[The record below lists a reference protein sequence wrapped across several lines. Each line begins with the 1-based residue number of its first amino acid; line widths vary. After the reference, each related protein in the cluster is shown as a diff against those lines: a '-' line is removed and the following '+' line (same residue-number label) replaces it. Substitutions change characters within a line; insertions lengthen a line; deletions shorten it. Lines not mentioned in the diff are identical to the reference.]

1 MNKKN
6 KKLSKREKNKKNN
19 RSIIIKAGI
28 EIFLKKGISQTTV
41 RDIIRN
47 TDLASG
53 TFYNYFKSK
62 EEVLIAA
69 LDESAIEI
77 GQELRARRKKA
88 KNLEEF
94 VYSQIRP
101 FFDFARDHSEI
112 FMIMSSNLNDVQA
125 FSVETPMMTLELES
139 LKEDIII
146 GIEEK
151 ILPDVDPD
159 YFCSVIQSVAEGIA
173 FTLVRKSM
181 STEDIDSAV
190 KFCTNF
196 IVAGIRSV

>member
-1 MNKKN
+1 MNKKDKNIN
-6 KKLSKREKNKKNN
+6 KRQQNKANN
-19 RSIIIKAGI
+19 WSLIINAGI
-28 EIFLKKGISQTTV
+28 KVFLEKGISNATV
-41 RDIIRN
+41 RDIIRK
-47 TDLASG
+47 TSLASG

-77 GQELRARRKKA
+77 GQELRSQRKDA

-94 VYSQIRP
+94 IYSQINP
-101 FFDFARDHSEI
+101 FFEFARDHSEL
-112 FMIMSSNLNDVQA
+112 FMIMSSNLNDVKA
-125 FSVETPMMTLELES
+125 FSVETPMMTLEIES

-146 GIEEK
+146 GINNG

-159 YFCSVIQSVAEGIA
+159 YFCSVIQSVSEGIA
-173 FTLVRKSM
+173 FTFVKGKM
-181 STEDIDSAV
+181 SNEDINNAV

-196 IVAGIRSV
+196 IVNGIRAV

>member
-6 KKLSKREKNKKNN
+6 KELSRREKNKKNN

-151 ILPDVDPD
+151 ILPDVNPD

>member
-1 MNKKN
+1 MNKKDKNIN
-6 KKLSKREKNKKNN
+6 KRQQNKANN
-19 RSIIIKAGI
+19 RSLIINAGI
-28 EIFLKKGISQTTV
+28 KVFLEKGISNATV
-41 RDIIRN
+41 RDIIRK
-47 TDLASG
+47 TSLASG

-77 GQELRARRKKA
+77 GQELRSQRKDA

-94 VYSQIRP
+94 IYSQINP
-101 FFDFARDHSEI
+101 FFEFARDHSEL
-112 FMIMSSNLNDVQA
+112 FMIMSSNLNDVKA
-125 FSVETPMMTLELES
+125 FSVETPMMTLEIES

-146 GIEEK
+146 GINNG

-173 FTLVRKSM
+173 FTFVKGKM
-181 STEDIDSAV
+181 SNEDINNAV

-196 IVAGIRSV
+196 IVNGIRAV

>member
-1 MNKKN
+1 MNKKD
-6 KKLSKREKNKKNN
+6 KKVSKRERNKKNN

>member
-1 MNKKN
+1 MNKKD
-6 KKLSKREKNKKNN
+6 KKVSKREENKKNN

-151 ILPDVDPD
+151 ILPDVNPD

-181 STEDIDSAV
+181 SNKDIDSAV

>member
-1 MNKKN
+1 MNKKDKNIN
-6 KKLSKREKNKKNN
+6 KRQQNKANN
-19 RSIIIKAGI
+19 RSLIIDAGI
-28 EIFLKKGISQTTV
+28 KVFLEKGISNTTV
-41 RDIIRN
+41 RDIIRK
-47 TDLASG
+47 TSLASG

-77 GQELRARRKKA
+77 GQELRSQRKDA

-94 VYSQIRP
+94 IYSQINP
-101 FFDFARDHSEI
+101 FFEFARDHSEL
-112 FMIMSSNLNDVQA
+112 FMIMSSNLNDVKA

-146 GIEEK
+146 GINEG

-173 FTLVRKSM
+173 FTFVKGKM
-181 STEDIDSAV
+181 SNEDINNAV

-196 IVAGIRSV
+196 IVNGIRAV

>member
-6 KKLSKREKNKKNN
+6 KNINKRQQNKANN
-19 RSIIIKAGI
+19 RSLIINAGI
-28 EIFLKKGISQTTV
+28 KVFLEKGISNATV
-41 RDIIRN
+41 RDIIRK
-47 TDLASG
+47 TSLASG

-77 GQELRARRKKA
+77 GQELRSQRKDA

-94 VYSQIRP
+94 IYSQINP
-101 FFDFARDHSEI
+101 FFEFARDHSEL
-112 FMIMSSNLNDVQA
+112 FMIMSSNLNDVKA
-125 FSVETPMMTLELES
+125 FSVETPMMTLEIES

-146 GIEEK
+146 GINNG

-159 YFCSVIQSVAEGIA
+159 YFCSVIQSVSEGIA
-173 FTLVRKSM
+173 FTFVKGKM
-181 STEDIDSAV
+181 SNEDIINAV

-196 IVAGIRSV
+196 IVNGIRAV

>member
-1 MNKKN
+1 MNKKDKNIN
-6 KKLSKREKNKKNN
+6 KRQQNKANN
-19 RSIIIKAGI
+19 RSLIIDAGI
-28 EIFLKKGISQTTV
+28 KVFLEKGISNATV
-41 RDIIRN
+41 RDIIRK
-47 TDLASG
+47 TSLASG

-77 GQELRARRKKA
+77 GQELRSQRKDA

-94 VYSQIRP
+94 IYSQINP
-101 FFDFARDHSEI
+101 FFEFARDHSEL
-112 FMIMSSNLNDVQA
+112 FMIMSSNLNDVKA
-125 FSVETPMMTLELES
+125 FSVETPMMTLEIES

-146 GIEEK
+146 GINNG

-173 FTLVRKSM
+173 FTFVKGKM
-181 STEDIDSAV
+181 SNEDIINAV

-196 IVAGIRSV
+196 IVNGIRAV

>member
-1 MNKKN
+1 MINKN

-28 EIFLKKGISQTTV
+28 DTFLKKGISQTTV

-77 GQELRARRKKA
+77 GQELRSRRKNA

-94 VYSQIRP
+94 IYSQINP
-101 FFDFARDHSEI
+101 FFEFARDHSEL
-112 FMIMSSNLNDVQA
+112 FMIMSSNLNDVKA

-146 GIEEK
+146 GINEG

-159 YFCSVIQSVAEGIA
+159 YFCSVIQSVSEGIA
-173 FTLVRKSM
+173 FTFVKGGM
-181 STEDIDSAV
+181 SDEDISAAV

-196 IVAGIRSV
+196 IVNGIKAV

>member
-1 MNKKN
+1 MNRKHKN
-6 KKLSKREKNKKNN
+6 INKRQQNKENN
-19 RSIIIKAGI
+19 RSLIINAGI
-28 EIFLKKGISQTTV
+28 KVFLEKGISNATV
-41 RDIIRN
+41 RDIIRK
-47 TDLASG
+47 TSLASG

-77 GQELRARRKKA
+77 GQELRSQRKDA

-94 VYSQIRP
+94 IYSQINP
-101 FFDFARDHSEI
+101 FFEFARNHSEL
-112 FMIMSSNLNDVQA
+112 FMIMSSNLNDVKA
-125 FSVETPMMTLELES
+125 FSVETPMMTLEIES

-146 GIEEK
+146 GINNG

-173 FTLVRKSM
+173 FTFVKGKM
-181 STEDIDSAV
+181 SNEDINNAV

-196 IVAGIRSV
+196 IVNGIRAV

>member
-1 MNKKN
+1 MNKKD
-6 KKLSKREKNKKNN
+6 KKVSKREENKKNN

-94 VYSQIRP
+94 IYSQIRP

-151 ILPDVDPD
+151 ILPDVNPD

>member
-1 MNKKN
+1 MNKKDKNIN
-6 KKLSKREKNKKNN
+6 KRQQNKANN
-19 RSIIIKAGI
+19 RSLIIDAGI
-28 EIFLKKGISQTTV
+28 KVFLEKGISNATV
-41 RDIIRN
+41 RDIIRK
-47 TDLASG
+47 TSLASG

-77 GQELRARRKKA
+77 GQELRSQRKDA

-94 VYSQIRP
+94 IYSQINP
-101 FFDFARDHSEI
+101 FFEFARDHSEL
-112 FMIMSSNLNDVQA
+112 FMIMSSNLNDVKA
-125 FSVETPMMTLELES
+125 FSVETPMMTLEIES

-146 GIEEK
+146 GINNG

-159 YFCSVIQSVAEGIA
+159 YFCSVIQSVSEGIA
-173 FTLVRKSM
+173 FTFVKGKM
-181 STEDIDSAV
+181 SNEDINNAV

-196 IVAGIRSV
+196 IVNGIRAV

>member
-1 MNKKN
+1 MNKKD
-6 KKLSKREKNKKNN
+6 KKVSKRERNKKNN

-28 EIFLKKGISQTTV
+28 DIFLEKGISQTTV
-41 RDIIRN
+41 RDIIRS

-77 GQELRARRKKA
+77 GQELRSRRKKA

-101 FFDFARDHSEI
+101 FFEFAKDHSEL
-112 FMIMSSNLNDVQA
+112 FMIMSSNLNDVKA
-125 FSVETPMMTLELES
+125 FSLETPMMTIELES

-146 GIEEK
+146 GIEER
-151 ILPDVDPD
+151 ILPDVNPD

-173 FTLVRKSM
+173 FTLVRKKISD
-181 STEDIDSAV
+181 EDIDTAV
-190 KFCTNF
+190 KFCTSF

>member
-1 MNKKN
+1 MNKKD
-6 KKLSKREKNKKNN
+6 KKVSKRERNKKNN

-181 STEDIDSAV
+181 SNKDIDSAV

>member
-41 RDIIRN
+41 RDIIRH

-151 ILPDVDPD
+151 ILPDVNPD

-181 STEDIDSAV
+181 SNKDIDSAV

>member
-1 MNKKN
+1 MNKKDKNIN
-6 KKLSKREKNKKNN
+6 KRQQNKANN
-19 RSIIIKAGI
+19 RSLIINAGI
-28 EIFLKKGISQTTV
+28 KVFLEKGISNATV
-41 RDIIRN
+41 RDIIRK
-47 TDLASG
+47 TSLASG

-77 GQELRARRKKA
+77 GQELRSQRKDA

-94 VYSQIRP
+94 IYSQINP
-101 FFDFARDHSEI
+101 FFEFARDHSEL
-112 FMIMSSNLNDVQA
+112 FMIMSSNLNDVKA
-125 FSVETPMMTLELES
+125 FSVETPMMTLEIES

-146 GIEEK
+146 GINNG

-173 FTLVRKSM
+173 FTFVKGKM
-181 STEDIDSAV
+181 SNEDIINAV

-196 IVAGIRSV
+196 IVNGIRAV

>member
-6 KKLSKREKNKKNN
+6 KELSRREKNKKNN

-151 ILPDVDPD
+151 ILPDVNPD

-181 STEDIDSAV
+181 SNKDIDSAV

>member
-6 KKLSKREKNKKNN
+6 KNLSKREKNKKNN

-101 FFDFARDHSEI
+101 FFDFARDHSEL

>member
-6 KKLSKREKNKKNN
+6 KKLSKREKNKINN
-19 RSIIIKAGI
+19 KSIIIKAGI

-181 STEDIDSAV
+181 SNKDIDSAV

>member
-6 KKLSKREKNKKNN
+6 KKLSKREKNKINN
-19 RSIIIKAGI
+19 KSIIIKAGI

-151 ILPDVDPD
+151 ILPDVNPD

-181 STEDIDSAV
+181 SNKDIDSAV

>member
-6 KKLSKREKNKKNN
+6 KKLSKREKNKINN
-19 RSIIIKAGI
+19 KSIIIKAGI

>member
-1 MNKKN
+1 MNKKDNNIN
-6 KKLSKREKNKKNN
+6 KRQQNKANN
-19 RSIIIKAGI
+19 RSLIIDAGI
-28 EIFLKKGISQTTV
+28 KVFLEKGISNTTV
-41 RDIIRN
+41 RDIIRK
-47 TDLASG
+47 TSLASG

-77 GQELRARRKKA
+77 GQELRSQRKDA

-94 VYSQIRP
+94 IYSQINP
-101 FFDFARDHSEI
+101 FFEFARDHSEL
-112 FMIMSSNLNDVQA
+112 FMIMSSNLNDVKA
-125 FSVETPMMTLELES
+125 FSVETPMMTLEIES

-146 GIEEK
+146 GINNG

-173 FTLVRKSM
+173 FTFVKGKM
-181 STEDIDSAV
+181 SNEDINNAV

-196 IVAGIRSV
+196 IVNGIRAV

>member
-1 MNKKN
+1 MNKKDKNIN
-6 KKLSKREKNKKNN
+6 KRQQNKANN
-19 RSIIIKAGI
+19 RSLIINAGI
-28 EIFLKKGISQTTV
+28 KVFLEKGISNATV
-41 RDIIRN
+41 RDIIRK
-47 TDLASG
+47 TSLASG

-77 GQELRARRKKA
+77 GQQLRSQRKNA

-94 VYSQIRP
+94 IYSQINP
-101 FFDFARDHSEI
+101 FFEFARDHSEL
-112 FMIMSSNLNDVQA
+112 FMIMSSNLNDVKA
-125 FSVETPMMTLELES
+125 FSVETPMMTLEIES

-146 GIEEK
+146 GINNG

-173 FTLVRKSM
+173 FTFVKGKM
-181 STEDIDSAV
+181 SNEDINNAV

-196 IVAGIRSV
+196 IVNGIRAV

>member
-1 MNKKN
+1 MNKKDKNIN
-6 KKLSKREKNKKNN
+6 KRQQNKANN
-19 RSIIIKAGI
+19 RSLIINAGI
-28 EIFLKKGISQTTV
+28 KVFLEKGISNATV
-41 RDIIRN
+41 RDIIRK
-47 TDLASG
+47 TSLASG

-77 GQELRARRKKA
+77 GQELRSQRKDA

-94 VYSQIRP
+94 IYSQINP
-101 FFDFARDHSEI
+101 FFEFARDHSEL
-112 FMIMSSNLNDVQA
+112 FMIMSSNLNDVKA
-125 FSVETPMMTLELES
+125 FSVETPMMTLEIES

-146 GIEEK
+146 GINNG

-159 YFCSVIQSVAEGIA
+159 YFCSVIQSVSEGIA
-173 FTLVRKSM
+173 FTFVKGKM
-181 STEDIDSAV
+181 SNEDIINAV

-196 IVAGIRSV
+196 IVNGIRAV

>member
-1 MNKKN
+1 M
-6 KKLSKREKNKKNN
+6 
-19 RSIIIKAGI
+19 
-28 EIFLKKGISQTTV
+28 KKGISQTTV

-101 FFDFARDHSEI
+101 FFDFARDHSEL

-173 FTLVRKSM
+173 FTLVRKSI
-181 STEDIDSAV
+181 SNKDIDFAV

>member
-139 LKEDIII
+139 LKEDIIV
-146 GIEEK
+146 GIEER
-151 ILPDVDPD
+151 ILPDVNPD

>member
-1 MNKKN
+1 MNKKD
-6 KKLSKREKNKKNN
+6 KKVSKREENKKNN

-151 ILPDVDPD
+151 ILPDVNPD

-173 FTLVRKSM
+173 FSLVRKKISD
-181 STEDIDSAV
+181 EDIDAAV
-190 KFCTNF
+190 KFCTSF
-196 IVAGIRSV
+196 IVACIRSV

>member
-6 KKLSKREKNKKNN
+6 KKLSKREKNKINN
-19 RSIIIKAGI
+19 KSIIIKAGI

-94 VYSQIRP
+94 IYSQIRP

-181 STEDIDSAV
+181 SNKDIDSAV

>member
-151 ILPDVDPD
+151 ILPDVNPD

>member
-1 MNKKN
+1 MNKKD
-6 KKLSKREKNKKNN
+6 KKVSKREENKKNN

-151 ILPDVDPD
+151 ILPDVNPD

>member
-6 KKLSKREKNKKNN
+6 KNLSKREKNKKNN

>member
-6 KKLSKREKNKKNN
+6 KKLSKREKNKINN
-19 RSIIIKAGI
+19 KSIIIKAGI

-151 ILPDVDPD
+151 ILPDVNPD

>member
-6 KKLSKREKNKKNN
+6 KNLSKREKNKKNN

-181 STEDIDSAV
+181 SNKDIDSAV

>member
-6 KKLSKREKNKKNN
+6 KNINKRQQNKANN
-19 RSIIIKAGI
+19 RSLIINAGI
-28 EIFLKKGISQTTV
+28 KVFLEKGISNATV
-41 RDIIRN
+41 RDIIRK
-47 TDLASG
+47 TSLASG

-77 GQELRARRKKA
+77 GQELRSQRKDA

-94 VYSQIRP
+94 IYSQINP
-101 FFDFARDHSEI
+101 FFEFARDHSEL
-112 FMIMSSNLNDVQA
+112 FMIMSSNLNDVKA
-125 FSVETPMMTLELES
+125 FSVETPMMTLEIES

-146 GIEEK
+146 GINNG

-173 FTLVRKSM
+173 FTFVKGKM
-181 STEDIDSAV
+181 SNEDIINAV

-196 IVAGIRSV
+196 IVNGIRAV

>member
-1 MNKKN
+1 MNKKD
-6 KKLSKREKNKKNN
+6 KKVSKREENKKNN

-88 KNLEEF
+88 NNLEEF

-151 ILPDVDPD
+151 ILPDVNPD